1 MLGHA
6 KQQWHGSSVRHDA
19 FIHVFLHGPTN
30 ELLSRHRFRSFC
42 KQLAMKPTTSNFF
55 AQNPNV
61 SVSAGA
67 PFLTMPGDRRTA
79 APKRRVLPAM
89 DSDQSEEDIVNK
101 AAGVD
106 SSEEEDEVFA
116 VRDDSSED
124 SDASEDGSH
133 GSDESDDED
142 EDQSNEK
149 NTEEKGWGKKKDAYY
164 DADNADYELD
174 SDDEDARLEEEEAL
188 RIQTVRAKSMSD
200 ADFGLDELTTDNVQS
215 ASGDKL
221 AAELDAVLLGQA
233 SKKFADMSPAEK
245 RHLVLADAPEL
256 MSLLDDLKLR
266 TKECNDVLLPALD
279 KAKSVNI
286 TSAGLSYLE
295 AKTQLMLSYCSNI
308 IVYLMLK
315 ADGRSVADHPVMRK
329 LLECRLLID
338 KLRPIDGKLKYQID
352 KLLRACQTEND
363 ADMSF
368 KPALGDDS
376 DDEADHVDKKS
387 IVAAKFG
394 AADKDDAVY
403 KAPRITA
410 VHFDEGK
417 DKSAKK
423 QRAEER
429 KLKKQ
434 SQSVMVRV
442 LRQEFSDLPEEAGN
456 IGSHKDLADDREAE
470 IRAYEEERMMRVT
483 LSKKDKS
490 LLKRKHRIG
499 TFDDFD
505 DFADLDTDTNN
516 VARTTSGAD
525 SVLKRRSL
533 SEYAA
538 AATTE
543 TDRRRKSKSS
553 TGAASATITTN
564 AFYSILFRR
573 RRCPSPRSSCCGC
586 SCSGSK
592 GEVIPRAC
600 RRRRAS

>member
-1 MLGHA
+1 MA
-6 KQQWHGSSVRHDA
+6 
-19 FIHVFLHGPTN
+19 
-30 ELLSRHRFRSFC
+30 E
-42 KQLAMKPTTSNFF
+42 
-55 AQNPNV
+55 
-61 SVSAGA
+61 
-67 PFLTMPGDRRTA
+67 
-79 APKRRVLPAM
+79 
-89 DSDQSEEDIVNK
+89 
-101 AAGVD
+101 
-106 SSEEEDEVFA
+106 
-116 VRDDSSED
+116 
-124 SDASEDGSH
+124 
-133 GSDESDDED
+133 
-142 EDQSNEK
+142 
-149 NTEEKGWGKKKDAYY
+149 
-164 DADNADYELD
+164 NA
-174 SDDEDARLEEEEAL
+174 
-188 RIQTVRAKSMSD
+188 
-200 ADFGLDELTTDNVQS
+200 QS

-233 SKKFADMSPAEK
+233 SKKFSDMSSSEK
-245 RHLVLADAPEL
+245 RQLVLADAPEL
-256 MSLLDDLKLR
+256 ISLLDELKQR

-279 KAKSVNI
+279 KAKSANI

-368 KPALGDDS
+368 KPSLGDDS
-376 DDEADHVDKKS
+376 DDEADTLNGNTVS
-387 IVAAKFG
+387 AAKFG
-394 AADKDDAVY
+394 ADDKDAAVY
-403 KAPRITA
+403 KAPKITA

-442 LRQEFSDLPEEAGN
+442 LRQEFSDMPEEAGN

-516 VARTTSGAD
+516 VARVTSGAD

-543 TDRRRKSKSS
+543 TDRRRNSKSS
-553 TGAASATITTN
+553 TGAIFFALALCIVS
-564 AFYSILFRR
+564 
-573 RRCPSPRSSCCGC
+573 
-586 SCSGSK
+586 
-592 GEVIPRAC
+592 
-600 RRRRAS
+600 

>member
-1 MLGHA
+1 
-6 KQQWHGSSVRHDA
+6 
-19 FIHVFLHGPTN
+19 
-30 ELLSRHRFRSFC
+30 
-42 KQLAMKPTTSNFF
+42 
-55 AQNPNV
+55 
-61 SVSAGA
+61 
-67 PFLTMPGDRRTA
+67 MPGTRRTA
-79 APKRRVLPAM
+79 ASQRRVLPVM
-89 DSDQSEEDIVNK
+89 DSDDSEEDIVNK
-101 AAGVD
+101 AAGID
-106 SSEEEDEVFA
+106 SSEEEDEVLA
-116 VRDDSSED
+116 VRDGSSD
-124 SDASEDGSH
+124 DDDD
-133 GSDESDDED
+133 DESGSESSDVDE
-142 EDQSNEK
+142 EDQGEDDDGDDDSRGK
-149 NTEEKGWGKKKDAYY
+149 THEEKGWGKKKDAYY

-174 SDDEDARLEEEEAL
+174 SDDDDARLEEEEAL
-188 RIQTVRAKSMSD
+188 RIQTARATSMSD
-200 ADFGLDELTTDNVQS
+200 ADFGLDELVAESAQS
-215 ASGDKL
+215 VAGDKL
-221 AAELDAVLLGQA
+221 AAELDAVLSGQA
-233 SKKFADMSPAEK
+233 SKKFSDMSPAEK
-245 RHLVLADAPEL
+245 RQLVLADAPEL
-256 MSLLDDLKLR
+256 ISLLDELKQR
-266 TKECNDVLLPALD
+266 SKECNEVLLPALD
-279 KAKSVNI
+279 KAKSSNI

-295 AKTQLMLSYCSNI
+295 AKTQLMLSYCANI

-315 ADGRSVADHPVMRK
+315 ADGRSVTDHPVMRK

-376 DDEADHVDKKS
+376 DEEANADNGKALGVS
-387 IVAAKFG
+387 KFG
-394 AADKDDAVY
+394 AVDKEEGVY

-423 QRAEER
+423 QRADER

-505 DFADLDTDTNN
+505 DFADLDTDSNN
-516 VARTTSGAD
+516 VARATSGAD

-543 TDRRRKSKSS
+543 TDRRRKSKAS
-553 TGAASATITTN
+553 TGVSSFMFSTV
-564 AFYSILFRR
+564 ILF
-573 RRCPSPRSSCCGC
+573 
-586 SCSGSK
+586 
-592 GEVIPRAC
+592 A
-600 RRRRAS
+600 

>member
-1 MLGHA
+1 
-6 KQQWHGSSVRHDA
+6 
-19 FIHVFLHGPTN
+19 
-30 ELLSRHRFRSFC
+30 
-42 KQLAMKPTTSNFF
+42 
-55 AQNPNV
+55 
-61 SVSAGA
+61 
-67 PFLTMPGDRRTA
+67 
-79 APKRRVLPAM
+79 M
-89 DSDQSEEDIVNK
+89 DSDESEEEIVNK

-116 VRDDSSED
+116 VRDGSSDDDDDVE
-124 SDASEDGSH
+124 SGSE
-133 GSDESDDED
+133 GSDESDGDADESD
-142 EDQSNEK
+142 DDKDVSNSK
-149 NTEEKGWGKKKDAYY
+149 NAEEKGWGKKKDAYY

-174 SDDEDARLEEEEAL
+174 SDDDDARLEEEEAL
-188 RIQTVRAKSMSD
+188 RIQTVRAQAMSD
-200 ADFGLDELTTDNVQS
+200 ADFGLDELITENTQS

-233 SKKFADMSPAEK
+233 SKKFSDMSPTEK
-245 RHLVLADAPEL
+245 RQLVLADAPEL
-256 MSLLDDLKLR
+256 MSLLDELKQR

-279 KAKSVNI
+279 KAKSANV

-376 DDEADHVDKKS
+376 DDEADTGNGKS
-387 IVAAKFG
+387 VVAAKFG
-394 AADKDDAVY
+394 AGDNDGAVY

-442 LRQEFSDLPEEAGN
+442 LRQEFSDMPEEAGN

-505 DFADLDTDTNN
+505 DFADLDTDSNN
-516 VARTTSGAD
+516 VARATSGAD
-525 SVLKRRSL
+525 AVLKRRSL

-543 TDRRRKSKSS
+543 TDRRRNSKSS
-553 TGAASATITTN
+553 TGAASFI
-564 AFYSILFRR
+564 I
-573 RRCPSPRSSCCGC
+573 
-586 SCSGSK
+586 
-592 GEVIPRAC
+592 AC
-600 RRRRAS
+600 HLPCV

>member
-1 MLGHA
+1 MPA
-6 KQQWHGSSVRHDA
+6 TR
-19 FIHVFLHGPTN
+19 
-30 ELLSRHRFRSFC
+30 RS
-42 KQLAMKPTTSNFF
+42 
-55 AQNPNV
+55 
-61 SVSAGA
+61 A
-67 PFLTMPGDRRTA
+67 PQRRA
-79 APKRRVLPAM
+79 LPAL
-89 DSDQSEEDIVNK
+89 DSDASEEEIVNK
-101 AAGVD
+101 AAGVG

-116 VRDDSSED
+116 VRDGSSD
-124 SDASEDGSH
+124 
-133 GSDESDDED
+133 DDED
-142 EDQSNEK
+142 SESDSQASDDNSEDEDDSDNDANDSNGK
-149 NTEEKGWGKKKDAYY
+149 NSEEKGWGKKKEAYY

-174 SDDEDARLEEEEAL
+174 SDDEDARLEEEEAH
-188 RIQTVRAKSMSD
+188 RMQTARAHAMND
-200 ADFGLDELTTDNVQS
+200 ADFGLEELVSETAVS

-233 SKKFADMSPAEK
+233 SKKFSDMSPAEK

-256 MSLLDDLKLR
+256 MSLLDELKQR
-266 TKECNDVLLPALD
+266 SKECNEVLLPALE
-279 KAKSVNI
+279 KAKSANI

-295 AKTQLMLSYCSNI
+295 AKTQLMLSYCANI

-376 DDEADHVDKKS
+376 DEEADNGNAKS
-387 IVAAKFG
+387 SGVVKFG
-394 AADKDDAVY
+394 ADDEDGAVY

-470 IRAYEEERMMRVT
+470 IRSFEEERMMRVT

-516 VARTTSGAD
+516 VARGTPGAD
-525 SVLKRRSL
+525 AVLKRRSL

-543 TDRRRKSKSS
+543 TDRRRKSKTS
-553 TGAASATITTN
+553 TGDL
-564 AFYSILFRR
+564 YL
-573 RRCPSPRSSCCGC
+573 
-586 SCSGSK
+586 
-592 GEVIPRAC
+592 
-600 RRRRAS
+600 

>member
-1 MLGHA
+1 
-6 KQQWHGSSVRHDA
+6 
-19 FIHVFLHGPTN
+19 
-30 ELLSRHRFRSFC
+30 
-42 KQLAMKPTTSNFF
+42 
-55 AQNPNV
+55 
-61 SVSAGA
+61 
-67 PFLTMPGDRRTA
+67 MPGKRGA
-79 APKRRVLPAM
+79 AAQRRVLPTM
-89 DSDQSEEDIVNK
+89 DSDESEGEVVNK
-101 AAGVD
+101 AAGLD
-106 SSEEEDEVFA
+106 SSEEDDEVFA
-116 VRDDSSED
+116 VRDESSDGDEDDDS
-124 SDASEDGSH
+124 GSQ
-133 GSDESDDED
+133 DDDED
-142 EDQSNEK
+142 DSNGK
-149 NTEEKGWGKKKDAYY
+149 NVEEKGWGKKKEAYY

-174 SDDEDARLEEEEAL
+174 SDEDDARLEEEEAL
-188 RIQTVRAKSMSD
+188 RIQTARAQAMSD
-200 ADFGLDELTTDNVQS
+200 ADFGLDELIAESGQA

-221 AAELDAVLLGQA
+221 AAELDAVLSGQA
-233 SKKFADMSPAEK
+233 SKKFSDMSASEK
-245 RHLVLADAPEL
+245 RQLVLADAPEL
-256 MSLLDDLKLR
+256 MSLLDELKQR
-266 TKECNDVLLPALD
+266 SKECNEVLLPALE
-279 KAKSVNI
+279 KAKKANV

-295 AKTQLMLSYCSNI
+295 AKTQLMLSYCANI

-368 KPALGDDS
+368 KPTLGDGS
-376 DDEADHVDKKS
+376 DEEVDGGS
-387 IVAAKFG
+387 GELSGATKFG
-394 AADKDDAVY
+394 ADDKEGAVY

-429 KLKKQ
+429 KLRKQ

-505 DFADLDTDTNN
+505 DFADLDTDNNN
-516 VARTTSGAD
+516 VARATSGAD
-525 SVLKRRSL
+525 AILKRRSL

-543 TDRRRKSKSS
+543 TDRRRKSKIS
-553 TGAASATITTN
+553 TGT
-564 AFYSILFRR
+564 
-573 RRCPSPRSSCCGC
+573 PRFSFCLCGI
-586 SCSGSK
+586 SNTF
-592 GEVIPRAC
+592 V
-600 RRRRAS
+600 

>member
-1 MLGHA
+1 
-6 KQQWHGSSVRHDA
+6 
-19 FIHVFLHGPTN
+19 
-30 ELLSRHRFRSFC
+30 
-42 KQLAMKPTTSNFF
+42 
-55 AQNPNV
+55 
-61 SVSAGA
+61 
-67 PFLTMPGDRRTA
+67 
-79 APKRRVLPAM
+79 M
-89 DSDQSEEDIVNK
+89 DSDASEEDIVNK
-101 AAGVD
+101 AAG
-106 SSEEEDEVFA
+106 EED
-116 VRDDSSED
+116 SED
-124 SDASEDGSH
+124 DGASD
-133 GSDESDDED
+133 DDED
-142 EDQSNEK
+142 DSK
-149 NTEEKGWGKKKDAYY
+149 GKHGEEKGWGKKKEAYY

-174 SDDEDARLEEEEAL
+174 SDDDDARLEEEEAQ
-188 RIQTVRAKSMSD
+188 RIQTARAHAMSD
-200 ADFGLDELTTDNVQS
+200 ADFGLDELVTESAQS

-221 AAELDAVLLGQA
+221 AAELDAVLLGQV
-233 SKKFADMSPAEK
+233 SKKFSDMSPSEK

-256 MSLLDDLKLR
+256 MSLLDELKQR
-266 TKECNDVLLPALD
+266 SKECNEVLLPALD
-279 KAKSVNI
+279 KAKSANI
-286 TSAGLSYLE
+286 TTAGLSYLE
-295 AKTQLMLSYCSNI
+295 AKAQLMLSYCANI

-376 DDEADHVDKKS
+376 DEEAENHTGKPRG
-387 IVAAKFG
+387 ATKFG
-394 AADKDDAVY
+394 ADDEEGAVY

-470 IRAYEEERMMRVT
+470 IRSYEEERMMRVT

-490 LLKRKHRIG
+490 LLKRKNRIG

-505 DFADLDTDTNN
+505 DFADLDTDSNN
-516 VARTTSGAD
+516 VARATAGAD
-525 SVLKRRSL
+525 SILKRRSL

-543 TDRRRKSKSS
+543 ADRRRKSKVS
-553 TGAASATITTN
+553 TGHFFPN
-564 AFYSILFRR
+564 VSISYF
-573 RRCPSPRSSCCGC
+573 
-586 SCSGSK
+586 
-592 GEVIPRAC
+592 
-600 RRRRAS
+600 

>member
-1 MLGHA
+1 
-6 KQQWHGSSVRHDA
+6 
-19 FIHVFLHGPTN
+19 
-30 ELLSRHRFRSFC
+30 
-42 KQLAMKPTTSNFF
+42 
-55 AQNPNV
+55 
-61 SVSAGA
+61 
-67 PFLTMPGDRRTA
+67 MPGARRTA
-79 APKRRVLPAM
+79 ARRRVLPAM
-89 DSDQSEEDIVNK
+89 DSDQSEEDTVNK
-101 AAGVD
+101 AAGVA

-124 SDASEDGSH
+124 DDDAEDGSL
-133 GSDESDDED
+133 GSDESDDDED
-142 EDQSNEK
+142 ESDSVEDDSNRKSSED
-149 NTEEKGWGKKKDAYY
+149 KGWGKKKDAYY

-174 SDDEDARLEEEEAL
+174 SDDDDARLEEEEAL
-188 RIQTVRAKSMSD
+188 RIQTVRAQTMSD
-200 ADFGLDELTTDNVQS
+200 ADFGLDDLTADTAQS

-233 SKKFADMSPAEK
+233 SKKFSDMSPAEK
-245 RHLVLADAPEL
+245 RQLVLADAPEL
-256 MSLLDDLKLR
+256 MSLLDELKQR

-279 KAKSVNI
+279 KAKNSNI

-315 ADGRSVADHPVMRK
+315 ADGRNVADHPVMRK

-376 DDEADHVDKKS
+376 DDEADIGNGKS
-387 IVAAKFG
+387 SVATKFG
-394 AADKDDAVY
+394 ADDKDDGVY

-516 VARTTSGAD
+516 VARATSGAD

-553 TGAASATITTN
+553 TGATHCFITSAS
-564 AFYSILFRR
+564 
-573 RRCPSPRSSCCGC
+573 
-586 SCSGSK
+586 
-592 GEVIPRAC
+592 
-600 RRRRAS
+600 